1 MKMWERTGSNAE
13 HVSKQLQK
21 YHKLADLRCCIWFFF
36 YSHRGS
42 SKAKKYN
49 TCELNCE
56 MAFTGEEMTQA
67 VNHHLERGV
76 CRGGER
82 RWMGLGGL
90 DGPLTLGTRAVWM
103 VLLTTLNTAL
113 LWFFLVHSHEPQSRI
128 RASLLPGT
136 CLSSALSPLWV
147 FHLPL
152 LDSRET
158 NCSLPAFVNSMC
170 KDNVCKTK

>member
-21 YHKLADLRCCIWFFF
+21 YHKLADLRCCICFFF
-36 YSHRGS
+36 YSHGGS

-56 MAFTGEEMTQA
+56 MAFTGEETTQA

-90 DGPLTLGTRAVWM
+90 DGPLTLGTRAVRM

-113 LWFFLVHSHEPQSRI
+113 LWFTAMNPRAQSGHLCFLVLVW
-128 RASLLPGT
+128 ALPWVLYEFST
-136 CLSSALSPLWV
+136 CLCSTPGKPIALCQ
-147 FHLPL
+147 L
-152 LDSRET
+152 LSTACART
-158 NCSLPAFVNSMC
+158 MFARQNNWC
-170 KDNVCKTK
+170 